1 MTKGERKMFRSI
13 VIAASKKVNPTIS
26 RRLLST
32 KPSSSPLNGDS
43 GNIGTH
49 VHHNL
54 SMGLAVLAPIWFL
67 MPDSYS
73 DGIIDKGFGV
83 LLAGNISA
91 HSWIGLNYVA
101 TDYVPKI
108 SKALLGPSRVA
119 IAGMT
124 AITFFGLTSVSV
136 QSEGGI
142 KGCLKGIW
150 IPSSSDEDRK

>member
-1 MTKGERKMFRSI
+1 MIRSTATRLTHR
-13 VIAASKKVNPTIS
+13 VQSTAS

-32 KPSSSPLNGDS
+32 KPSSGPLNADS

-49 VHHNL
+49 IHHNL

-73 DGIIDKGFGV
+73 DGFVGKGFGV

-101 TDYVPKI
+101 TDYVPKV

-124 AITFFGLTSVSV
+124 VMTFLGLSRVSI

-142 KGCLKGIW
+142 KGCIKGLW
-150 IPSSSDEDRK
+150 DPDAKRK

>member
-1 MTKGERKMFRSI
+1 MFRYTATRLTQRVGST
-13 VIAASKKVNPTIS
+13 AS
-26 RRLLST
+26 RRVLST
-32 KPSSSPLNGDS
+32 KPSSSPLNADS

-73 DGIIDKGFGV
+73 DGFIGKGFGV

-101 TDYVPKI
+101 TDYVPKV

-124 AITFFGLTSVSV
+124 VITFLGLTRVSL

-142 KGCLKGIW
+142 KGCIKGLW
-150 IPSSSDEDRK
+150 NPPSSEEKR

>member
-1 MTKGERKMFRSI
+1 MLRST
-13 VIAASKKVNPTIS
+13 ATRLTQRVNKTTC
-26 RRLLST
+26 RRLLSD
-32 KPSSSPLNGDS
+32 KSSSNPLNADS
-43 GNIGTH
+43 GNIGTK

-54 SMGLAVLAPIWFL
+54 SMSLALLSPIWFL

-73 DGIIDKGFGV
+73 DGFVDKGFGV

-124 AITFFGLTSVSV
+124 VVTFLGLSRCSI
-136 QSEGGI
+136 QSPGGI
-142 KGCLKGIW
+142 RGSIKGLW
-150 IPSSSDEDRK
+150 NPPPSK

>member
-1 MTKGERKMFRSI
+1 MLRSTATRLTQR
-13 VIAASKKVNPTIS
+13 VHSTAS

-32 KPSSSPLNGDS
+32 KPSSSPLNADS

-67 MPDSYS
+67 IPDSYS
-73 DGIIDKGFGV
+73 DGFMGKGFGI

-101 TDYVPKI
+101 TDYVPKV
-108 SKALLGPSRVA
+108 SKALLGPTRVA

-124 AITFFGLTSVSV
+124 AITFVGLTRMSI

-142 KGCLKGIW
+142 KGCIKGLW
-150 IPSSSDEDRK
+150 NPPSSDEKRQ

>member
-1 MTKGERKMFRSI
+1 MIRST
-13 VIAASKKVNPTIS
+13 ATRLTQRVNKTTC
-26 RRLLST
+26 RRLLSD
-32 KPSSSPLNGDS
+32 KPSSGPLNADS

-49 VHHNL
+49 VHHTL
-54 SMGLAVLAPIWFL
+54 SMSLAVLAPIWFL

-73 DGIIDKGFGV
+73 DGFVGKGFGV

-101 TDYVPKI
+101 TDYVPKV

-124 AITFFGLTSVSV
+124 AVTFLGLSRCSIE
-136 QSEGGI
+136 SKGGI
-142 KGCLKGIW
+142 KGCIKGLW
-150 IPSSSDEDRK
+150 NPPASK

>member
-1 MTKGERKMFRSI
+1 
-13 VIAASKKVNPTIS
+13 
-26 RRLLST
+26 
-32 KPSSSPLNGDS
+32 
-43 GNIGTH
+43 
-49 VHHNL
+49 
-54 SMGLAVLAPIWFL
+54 MGLAVLAPIWFL

-73 DGIIDKGFGV
+73 DGFIGKGFGV

-101 TDYVPKI
+101 TDYVPKV

-124 AITFFGLTSVSV
+124 AVTFLGLTRVSI

-142 KGCLKGIW
+142 KGCIKGLW
-150 IPSSSDEDRK
+150 NPSPDDGKRK

>member
-1 MTKGERKMFRSI
+1 MLRSI
-13 VIAASKKVNPTIS
+13 ATRLTHRVNMTASQ
-26 RRLLST
+26 RFLST
-32 KPSSSPLNGDS
+32 KPSSSPLNADS

-73 DGIIDKGFGV
+73 DGFIGKGFGV

-101 TDYVPKI
+101 TDYVPKV

-124 AITFFGLTSVSV
+124 AITFFGLTRVSI

-142 KGCLKGIW
+142 KGCIKGLW
-150 IPSSSDEDRK
+150 NPPSSDDKRK

>member
-1 MTKGERKMFRSI
+1 MFRQSAVKLI
-13 VIAASKKVNPTIS
+13 QRVKSNAS
-26 RRLLST
+26 RRPLST
-32 KPSSSPLNGDS
+32 KPSSSPLNADS

-54 SMGLAVLAPIWFL
+54 NLGLAVLAPIWFL

-73 DGIIDKGFGV
+73 DGFVGKGFGV

-101 TDYVPKI
+101 TDYVPKV
-108 SKALLGPSRVA
+108 SKSLLGPCRLL

-124 AITFFGLTSVSV
+124 TITFLGLSSLSI
-136 QSEGGI
+136 QSDGGI
-142 KGCLKGIW
+142 KGCIKGLW
-150 IPSSSDEDRK
+150 NANEERREKPTALEKL

>member
-1 MTKGERKMFRSI
+1 MLSSRATKFIYRVNER
-13 VIAASKKVNPTIS
+13 VS

-32 KPSSSPLNGDS
+32 KPSSSPLNADS

-73 DGIIDKGFGV
+73 DGFTGKGFGV

-101 TDYVPKI
+101 TDYVPKV
-108 SKALLGPSRVA
+108 SKALLGPTRVA

-124 AITFFGLTSVSV
+124 AVTFLGLTRVSL

-142 KGCLKGIW
+142 KGCIKGLW
-150 IPSSSDEDRK
+150 NPSQSDVKTK

>member
-1 MTKGERKMFRSI
+1 MIRSTATRLTNR
-13 VIAASKKVNPTIS
+13 VQSTAS

-32 KPSSSPLNGDS
+32 KPSSGPLNADS

-73 DGIIDKGFGV
+73 DGFVGKGFGV

-101 TDYVPKI
+101 TDYVPKV

-124 AITFFGLTSVSV
+124 VMTFLGLSRVSI

-142 KGCLKGIW
+142 KGCIKGLW
-150 IPSSSDEDRK
+150 DPDAKRK

>member
-1 MTKGERKMFRSI
+1 MLRSATRLTQS
-13 VIAASKKVNPTIS
+13 VKSTAS

-32 KPSSSPLNGDS
+32 KASSSPLNADS

-49 VHHNL
+49 IHHNL

-73 DGIIDKGFGV
+73 DGFIGKGFGV

-101 TDYVPKI
+101 TDYVPKV

-124 AITFFGLTSVSV
+124 AITFLGLTRVSI

-142 KGCLKGIW
+142 KGAIKGLW
-150 IPSSSDEDRK
+150 DPPSDEKQK